1 MGRTRQAVPNAVDR
15 FCRVP
20 TTSRH
25 RTVAIWWEDDTRRSI
40 DEGTAKEML
49 LRLRERAIRRELDGC
64 DDPERIKELQ
74 GALARLREAV
84 GALG

>member
-1 MGRTRQAVPNAVDR
+1 LILHADVVL
-15 FCRVP
+15 
-20 TTSRH
+20 
-25 RTVAIWWEDDTRRSI
+25 WWEDDTRRSV

-84 GALG
+84 GRLASYAGRDGRPARHRRS

>member
-1 MGRTRQAVPNAVDR
+1 
-15 FCRVP
+15 
-20 TTSRH
+20 
-25 RTVAIWWEDDTRRSI
+25 
-40 DEGTAKEML
+40 ML

>member
-1 MGRTRQAVPNAVDR
+1 V
-15 FCRVP
+15 F
-20 TTSRH
+20 
-25 RTVAIWWEDDTRRSI
+25 WWEDDTRRSM
-40 DEGTAKEML
+40 ARAPPRRWL

>member
-1 MGRTRQAVPNAVDR
+1 LILHADVVL
-15 FCRVP
+15 
-20 TTSRH
+20 
-25 RTVAIWWEDDTRRSI
+25 WWEDDTRRSV

-74 GALARLREAV
+74 GALRGAARGRR
-84 GALG
+84 ALG